1 MALKPTEINQLNVV
15 SFQTNFTRLPNVN
28 FFCQSVTIPSLALG
42 TALQPTIFSDITV
55 EGDTL
60 VFEQLSISFYVSEDL
75 SNYLEIYNWLI
86 SLGFPD
92 NPPQFNL
99 ASDITK
105 TGDGSSTL
113 KSDMNVMLQT
123 NKSNPNFNVTFKDC
137 FPVSLGEIQLDA
149 SVTTLEPI
157 AVTASFAYTGSFTIA
172 KVG

>member
-1 MALKPTEINQLNVV
+1 MALNPTELNQLNVV
-15 SFQTNFTRLPNVN
+15 SVQTNFIRMPNVN
-28 FFCQSVTIPSLALG
+28 FFCQSVTIPSLAIG
-42 TALQPTIFSDITV
+42 TALQPTVFSDIPL
-55 EGDTL
+55 EGDKL
-60 VFEQLSISFYVSEDL
+60 VFEQLTIRFYVNEDL
-75 SNYLEIYNWLI
+75 SNYLEIYSWLI

-99 ASDITK
+99 ASDITRASDS
-105 TGDGSSTL
+105 TSTL

-137 FPVSLGEIQLDA
+137 FPVSLGEIELDS

-157 AVTASFAYTGSFTIA
+157 AVTATFAYTGSFMIE